1 MKCPITHI
9 MQLVSFY
16 TPRKLHVTLDNK
28 NKQNTYNKNA
38 ILHLISNNVVNKDF
52 PIGDLDMT
60 VFEK

>member
-1 MKCPITHI
+1 

-28 NKQNTYNKNA
+28 NKQNKYNKNA